1 MKMEHRIELYGAIT
15 VQFTSLTHFFVLIL
29 YLLLG
34 LYKKKKIQKK
44 KINQTHIYA
53 KFFFFFCTD
62 VYIIYKMKC
71 FDRYLSWKILQ
82 DNTQMICI
90 ASKCLT

>member
-34 LYKKKKIQKK
+34 LYKKKEMYKK
-44 KINQTHIYA
+44 KNQPNPHLCQVL
-53 KFFFFFCTD
+53 FFH
-62 VYIIYKMKC
+62 
-71 FDRYLSWKILQ
+71 
-82 DNTQMICI
+82 
-90 ASKCLT
+90 

>member
-34 LYKKKKIQKK
+34 LYKKKNTKK
-44 KINQTHIYA
+44 KKSTKPTFMPSSFI
-53 KFFFFFCTD
+53 FFTD

-71 FDRYLSWKILQ
+71 FDRYLSWKIYKKKKNHLHLHV
-82 DNTQMICI
+82 NV
-90 ASKCLT
+90 